1 MENNRAKILQAAARL
16 ITQKGIPN
24 TSISDIARETGLSKG
39 TLYYYY
45 KSKDDLIYDLV
56 DQHFQKIIEALI
68 ENFQAGNTLRDPVGM
83 FRTALEMVLGDDE
96 LGRNTFYLTHEAVR
110 GNQEVR
116 EKFVQKYNEWR
127 ETIAGIVTRFVNP
140 DLPPGDLKTLSSLI
154 LAIIDGLTIQAL
166 LEKSAVNPAAVA
178 DMFGRFLSS
187 LAREKHEK
195 CR

>member
-83 FRTALEMVLGDDE
+83 F
-96 LGRNTFYLTHEAVR
+96 
-110 GNQEVR
+110 
-116 EKFVQKYNEWR
+116 
-127 ETIAGIVTRFVNP
+127 
-140 DLPPGDLKTLSSLI
+140 
-154 LAIIDGLTIQAL
+154 
-166 LEKSAVNPAAVA
+166 
-178 DMFGRFLSS
+178 
-187 LAREKHEK
+187 
-195 CR
+195 